1 MKRESRRS
9 LVWQRP
15 FRSVGVAVGMLLA
28 FAACFGIS
36 QRLNAQKEE
45 PSTYN
50 LLVFS
55 NPVAGQ
61 EDRYNK
67 WYDSQH
73 APDVVAVPGFV
84 TAQRFVVSDTQLRI
98 SKPLPKYLVIYKIVT
113 NDLPSV
119 YAEVDRRLKTKM
131 TVMDPSFDQTTSV
144 NFTYKVIRPVIYHRG
159 HQGDKGGKGA
169 DGASHSGSQVY
180 YQLVFT
186 DPVAGKE
193 DEYNQWYDK
202 EHEPDVVAAPGF
214 VSAQRYIF
222 SDTQLREKP
231 KTTKY
236 FVMYKIATNDIA
248 ADFAQYKRLAP
259 TMPTSPAF
267 GESFGYTYKAIGSVI
282 EGDKVRS
289 ERAKQK

>member
-1 MKRESRRS
+1 MA
-9 LVWQRP
+9 QRA
-15 FRSVGVAVGMLLA
+15 FRSVNAAAGMLLV
-28 FAACFGIS
+28 FAACFGTA
-36 QRLNAQKEE
+36 RTLDAQKQG
-45 PSTYN
+45 PSTYC

-61 EDRYNK
+61 ENRYNK

-84 TAQRFVVSDTQLRI
+84 TAQRFVVSDTQLRV

-119 YAEVDRRLKTKM
+119 YAEVNRRLKTKM
-131 TVMDPSFDQTTSV
+131 TVMDPSFDQSTSV
-144 NFTYKVIRPVIYHRG
+144 NYTYKVIRPVIFHKG
-159 HQGDKGGKGA
+159 HKDA
-169 DGASHSGSQVY
+169 EGASHSGSQIY

-186 DPVAGKE
+186 DPVPGKE

-214 VSAQRYIF
+214 VSAQRYVF

-231 KTTKY
+231 KATKY
-236 FVMYKIATNDIA
+236 FVMYKIVTDDLA
-248 ADFAQYKRLAP
+248 ADFAAYKRLAP

-267 GESFGYTYKAIGSVI
+267 GESFGYTYKAIGPVI
-282 EGDKVRS
+282 EGDRIRS
-289 ERAKQK
+289 ERARQK